1 MGAARRASHGLPV
14 GRHRQLI
21 RSLFPAKT
29 VVGVPAT
36 TLAWGGGGVH
46 CITRQ
51 IPARR

>member
-1 MGAARRASHGLPV
+1 M
-14 GRHRQLI
+14 
-21 RSLFPAKT
+21 
-29 VVGVPAT
+29 PAT